1 MNRIRQPHSRVISP
15 VPSIRTLTCFSVSRV
30 EQIFRIIFVSIE
42 WRRLRKSGTALPLPC
57 KPSWRGQGVF
67 TQFFYHCVRIT
78 ISAYWI
84 TYILLPKAYGPTRI
98 WNIRH
103 TNLSRFHQFILT
115 VFSLPCISHCFWS
128 DFLLNFSIY
137 SLYPL
142 KRKFKLT
149 NKPHA
154 HKIKTKIT
162 AAEAFIS
169 NSYRNVYLYT
179 KLNVLPLFKFQTKYK
194 L

>member
-1 MNRIRQPHSRVISP
+1 MTEVKKKWHCTASP
-15 VPSIRTLTCFSVSRV
+15 LQAFLTWTGSIYAVLLPLCSYYH
-30 EQIFRIIFVSIE
+30 FRILNNVHFVTE
-42 WRRLRKSGTALPLPC
+42 GLRSNTNMKYPP
-57 KPSWRGQGVF
+57 QD
-67 TQFFYHCVRIT
+67 
-78 ISAYWI
+78 
-84 TYILLPKAYGPTRI
+84 
-98 WNIRH
+98 